1 MSYRRT
7 FSEQSLEL
15 RNPLIADV
23 PKITIS
29 TFLNYLISRK
39 FRFHKLLAQKDLLT
53 GRCGKVFRELIFY
66 YHIRE
71 AVCQ

>member
-7 FSEQSLEL
+7 FSEQKP
-15 RNPLIADV
+15 RAQKPLIADV

-29 TFLNYLISRK
+29 TFLNSLISRK
-39 FRFHKLLAQKDLLT
+39 FKFHKLLAQKDLLI
-53 GRCGKVFRELIFY
+53 GKCGKVFRELIFY